1 MTHSLLI
8 VLSVLFII
16 QAPETFL
23 ALFQQSVAQYHQRVQ
38 RMAAPP
44 PYDDS
49 QKYNP
54 GQGPPGYYPQ
64 QPGPPG
70 NYPQDQEPRRAPAV
84 VVVNRGPM
92 GMFGKDPVTT
102 TCPNCQA
109 NVRKSYSGLFKNY
122 RFSFI

>member
-1 MTHSLLI
+1 
-8 VLSVLFII
+8 
-16 QAPETFL
+16 
-23 ALFQQSVAQYHQRVQ
+23 
-38 RMAAPP
+38 MAAPP

-64 QPGPPG
+64 QPGPDG
-70 NYPQDQEPRRAPAV
+70 NYPQEPRRAPAV
-84 VVVNRGPM
+84 NRGMM

-109 NVRKSYSGLFKNY
+109 NVRKSHVGLFKMTCFNLDHNC
-122 RFSFI
+122 S

>member
-1 MTHSLLI
+1 
-8 VLSVLFII
+8 
-16 QAPETFL
+16 
-23 ALFQQSVAQYHQRVQ
+23 
-38 RMAAPP
+38 MAAPP

-70 NYPQDQEPRRAPAV
+70 NYSEEPRRAPV
-84 VVVNRGPM
+84 MNVSVVNRGPM

-109 NVRKSYSGLFKNY
+109 NVSKFQAGGLIKVTCFHLDHNLC
-122 RFSFI
+122 SS

>member
-1 MTHSLLI
+1 
-8 VLSVLFII
+8 
-16 QAPETFL
+16 
-23 ALFQQSVAQYHQRVQ
+23 
-38 RMAAPP
+38 MAAPP

-109 NVRKSYSGLFKNY
+109 NVRRKFYYGYGWLKMTGFYFLDHNLCSS
-122 RFSFI
+122 

>member
-1 MTHSLLI
+1 MTHRLLI

-16 QAPETFL
+16 QALETFL
-23 ALFQQSVAQYHQRVQ
+23 ALFQQSVSQYHQRVQ

-70 NYPQDQEPRRAPAV
+70 RAPVVNLAV
-84 VVVNRGPM
+84 VNQLGM
-92 GMFGKDPVTT
+92 GMFGKDPITT

-109 NVRKSYSGLFKNY
+109 NVRNC
-122 RFSFI
+122 I

>member
-16 QAPETFL
+16 QALETFL
-23 ALFQQSVAQYHQRVQ
+23 ALFQQSVSQYHQRVQ

-70 NYPQDQEPRRAPAV
+70 RAPAV
-84 VVVNRGPM
+84 NLAVVNQLGM
-92 GMFGKDPVTT
+92 GGLENK
-102 TCPNCQA
+102 
-109 NVRKSYSGLFKNY
+109 KSGFKSKGSRSPKVEVAKPLENSDLD
-122 RFSFI
+122 R